1 MINLKICNKV
11 FIDFDGV
18 IVDSNKFKELAIE
31 KSIYKIIGKNNKSIE
46 AINYFNINAG
56 MSREIKLSLFF
67 SKNIVN
73 KILKLYSMEC
83 NNFFLKVNP
92 TNGLDAF
99 LKYLKNNHKKLKI
112 FILSGGDQKEINS
125 FLKRHY
131 LISYFDE
138 ILASNKSKINHLRD
152 KQVCQNDIFIGDSI
166 GDLNSSLEFGL
177 KFILFE
183 GYKSKKSFP
192 DRELIKQNVFLKTKN
207 FVTLLDK
214 ITA

>member
-18 IVDSNKFKELAIE
+18 ILDSNKFKELAIE